1 MDDKAPHDETER
13 VKESAVDAALL
24 HYVRDPALWP
34 VLMVL
39 VLVAAT
45 LGACLLLFAAV
56 ERNLFAL
63 TALVLLVLMSA
74 HAIEGDVRK
83 RRFGVAPRV
92 VVALW
97 AVSAAL
103 AAGIHALGVF

>member
-1 MDDKAPHDETER
+1 VNDKAPRDETAP
-13 VKESAVDAALL
+13 VQESAVDAALL

-45 LGACLLLFAAV
+45 LGASLLLFAV
-56 ERNLFAL
+56 LERNLFAL
-63 TALVLLVLMSA
+63 TALVLLVLMSV
-74 HAIEGDVRK
+74 HAVADDVRK

-92 VVALW
+92 VIALW
-97 AVSAAL
+97 AASAAV
-103 AAGIHALGVF
+103 AAGINALGVF